1 MFYLRG
7 LQLMGQDI
15 QLFVS
20 MITRA
25 VVQGYTLR
33 QREVWPRPPSA
44 LSARGSPP
52 AGPARRAPLSLVW
65 PPARRVGQYPQ
76 ANRQGPGDNCT
87 GCDHLAH
94 PALAHWPR
102 TRLLLH
108 PAVRAS
114 THAFRPPSLSPPARP
129 PPMPAP
135 TVQFTEERQNIMSM
149 YSSLTAPTMSD
160 TPPPATTDEYPATAA
175 EAGVLQPADEQPEDH
190 MNRAAGDGKA
200 NGVAAEGSAAET
212 HDDLSRSASAKGK
225 SVQ

>member
-1 MFYLRG
+1 
-7 LQLMGQDI
+7 MGQDI

-108 PAVRAS
+108 PAVLPRLLPVPG
-114 THAFRPPSLSPPARP
+114 TCFDARVP
-129 PPMPAP
+129 
-135 TVQFTEERQNIMSM
+135 
-149 YSSLTAPTMSD
+149 SSLPLPSGS
-160 TPPPATTDEYPATAA
+160 TAA
-175 EAGVLQPADEQPEDH
+175 HACAHRPVHRGAPEYHVDVLLSHRADDVRH
-190 MNRAAGDGKA
+190 SSARYHGRVSGNSCRGGRAATCGR
-200 NGVAAEGSAAET
+200 AARGPHEPSGRRWQS
-212 HDDLSRSASAKGK
+212 
-225 SVQ
+225 

>member
-1 MFYLRG
+1 MT
-7 LQLMGQDI
+7 I
-15 QLFVS
+15 VP
-20 MITRA
+20 
-25 VVQGYTLR
+25 VVIIL
-33 QREVWPRPPSA
+33 
-44 LSARGSPP
+44 LI
-52 AGPARRAPLSLVW
+52 PLSPIGHVLVFSFIQRYF
-65 PPARRVGQYPQ
+65 PDFFPSQ
-76 ANRQGPGDNCT
+76 
-87 GCDHLAH
+87 
-94 PALAHWPR
+94 
-102 TRLLLH
+102 
-108 PAVRAS
+108 VRAS